1 MQFWFHIFV
10 PHNLIATRVRYVIHN
25 DRVLR
30 QISLESVDPHTC
42 RRCRAGRGT
51 VNVDDDRIIETEYD
65 NNHIVDKFLGLPEI
79 IYLFFMVPQKSCK
92 SCNLTSLNCFKA
104 YGR

>member
-25 DRVLR
+25 DRVLQ

-42 RRCRAGRGT
+42 RRCRAGKGI

-65 NNHIVDKFLGLPEI
+65 NNHIVDNSWGYLPSYI
-79 IYLFFMVPQKSCK
+79 LYGSTKIVQILQFNFV
-92 SCNLTSLNCFKA
+92 NLL
-104 YGR
+104 